1 MIDVKSS
8 FGESLRRIRTEK
20 GMSQQ
25 QIAELLYVD
34 RSTVANWESG
44 RRMPDYTIVTKL
56 AKLLNV
62 DSEVFLDSVN
72 AEKPI
77 VMMVDDEKIILTGGI
92 PILKRVMPKAE
103 IVGFTKASEALQYAM
118 THKVALAFLDI
129 ELRSETGLELCRKLL
144 KVNPRMNIVF
154 LTAYMDYSLDA
165 WETGACGYLMKPL
178 SDKKVEAQLR
188 LLIYPVRG
196 LK

>member
-1 MIDVKSS
+1 
-8 FGESLRRIRTEK
+8 
-20 GMSQQ
+20 MSQQ

-62 DSEVFLDSVN
+62 DSDVFLDSVN

-77 VMMVDDEKIILTGGI
+77 VMM
-92 PILKRVMPKAE
+92 VMPKAE

>member
-1 MIDVKSS
+1 
-8 FGESLRRIRTEK
+8 
-20 GMSQQ
+20 MSQQ

-103 IVGFTKASEALQYAM
+103 IVDAM

-129 ELRSETGLELCRKLL
+129 ERRSETGLELCRKLL

>member
-92 PILKRVMPKAE
+92 P
-103 IVGFTKASEALQYAM
+103 FTKASEALQYAM

>member
-1 MIDVKSS
+1 
-8 FGESLRRIRTEK
+8 
-20 GMSQQ
+20 MSQQ

-129 ELRSETGLELCRKLL
+129 ELRSETVLELCRKLL